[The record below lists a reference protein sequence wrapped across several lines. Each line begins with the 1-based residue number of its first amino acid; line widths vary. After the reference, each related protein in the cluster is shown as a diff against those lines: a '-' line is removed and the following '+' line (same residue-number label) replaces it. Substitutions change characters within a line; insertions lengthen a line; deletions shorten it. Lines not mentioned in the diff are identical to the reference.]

1 MPQNNFI
8 HLSGNLADD
17 PYFEMLRGEKGKT
30 PYVRFDLVVERDL
43 GQAPR
48 DGAADADGHNDP
60 SGQSA
65 VSSGA
70 PDRRAD
76 LIRVTGFG
84 VHAWIDFFYLKKG
97 AYICISGWLQSRRYF
112 DRGVKKM
119 RRIMEVN
126 AQKISY
132 GRGCDFE
139 RGERQRAS
147 ILAQLEAERT
157 PIPAD
162 LKREPLAVPGEELAM
177 ESM

>member
-8 HLSGNLADD
+8 HLSGNLADE
-17 PYFEMLRGEKGKT
+17 PSFEMLRGEKRKT
-30 PYVRFDLVVERDL
+30 PYIRFDLVVERDMGL
-43 GQAPR
+43 APR
-48 DGAADADGHNDP
+48 EADVDAASVDGTARPPTPAN
-60 SGQSA
+60 
-65 VSSGA
+65 GA
-70 PDRRAD
+70 LDRRAD

-126 AQKISY
+126 SQKISY

-139 RGERQRAS
+139 RGERQRTT
-147 ILAQLEAERT
+147 ILAQLEAERS

-162 LKREPLAVPGEELAM
+162 LRREPLVVAGDELAM
-177 ESM
+177 EST